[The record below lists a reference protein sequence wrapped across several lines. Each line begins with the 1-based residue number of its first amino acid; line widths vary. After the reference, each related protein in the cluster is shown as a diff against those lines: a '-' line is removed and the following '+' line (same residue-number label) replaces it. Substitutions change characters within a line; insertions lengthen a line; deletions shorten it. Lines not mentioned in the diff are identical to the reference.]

1 MAGSHSR
8 RAAGTPK
15 RRWLRGVG
23 ASLLVLAMAPWLG
36 LAAASAAD
44 PVYAKVTSHETNDPK
59 FNDPTTWAKLYPG
72 ATCTKLGGTLDR
84 TYVLTQDYVAV
95 IVKAGSNQPG
105 NDANTI
111 FAAPKAG
118 ETVFADSNGDF
129 TFNDGD
135 KQISHIIFC
144 TANPSPTTAVTPVR
158 PSVVQAE
165 CVNGAASGA
174 SYTVVGTTGVVYKVG
189 GTPVSGQNDV
199 VVGSTPVTVVV
210 TPYAASNGFRLTSS
224 DSFTLTFAVPDC
236 ETTPTPIPV
245 KAVSPTVTD
254 AKCTDN
260 GQSATLASYTI
271 LATLGVDY
279 AVNGVV
285 KPADTYTVGN
295 GIGSVTVTAA
305 AQAGYALNGMTSF
318 PLTFKPATCV
328 TPVAPVVVPVVP
340 VAPVAPQVP
349 VVAPVAP
356 VAPQAPVVAPAP
368 VEAPVLAPIV
378 EGVKITNTTPV
389 TAPTTAGGVETSPT
403 PSETVLGVKVAATP
417 SALGTLPRTGSE
429 VMPLLAISGLLLLA
443 GMTFMRLSGGRFQ
456 RTGKH

>member
-1 MAGSHSR
+1 MVERG
-8 RAAGTPK
+8 RAVPSK
-15 RRWLRGVG
+15 V
-23 ASLLVLAMAPWLG
+23 SAMPVAP
-36 LAAASAAD
+36 
-44 PVYAKVTSHETNDPK
+44 TFTN
-59 FNDPTTWAKLYPG
+59 
-72 ATCTKLGGTLDR
+72 
-84 TYVLTQDYVAV
+84 
-95 IVKAGSNQPG
+95 S
-105 NDANTI
+105 
-111 FAAPKAG
+111 
-118 ETVFADSNGDF
+118 
-129 TFNDGD
+129 
-135 KQISHIIFC
+135 FC
-144 TANPSPTTAVTPVR
+144 TGTGSAVT
-158 PSVVQAE
+158 Q
-165 CVNGAASGA
+165 A
-174 SYTVVGTTGVVYKVG
+174 SYTIKTTLGVDYKVG
-189 GTPVSGQNDV
+189 GVTQAAGSYNVANGTSVTVMAVAQSGFSLTGSTSFPHVFPTPSCSTQVTLTPVS
-199 VVGSTPVTVVV
+199 S
-210 TPYAASNGFRLTSS
+210 
-224 DSFTLTFAVPDC
+224 
-236 ETTPTPIPV
+236 
-245 KAVSPTVTD
+245 VSPTVTD

-328 TPVAPVVVPVVP
+328 TPVAPVVVPGVP

-417 SALGTLPRTGSE
+417 AALGTLPRTGSE

-443 GMTFMRLSGGRFQ
+443 GVTIMRLSGGRFQ